1 MTRCAALGLAWVATA
16 LSAAALAAAD
26 DPMVAERFRRP
37 TALVM
42 TPDGKTLFVANRKS
56 GTISVVDTVE
66 NAPVAEIAVGKQ
78 LADLQANPACT
89 RLVAV
94 DDAAHELIL
103 LAVDGN
109 RPRVLQRVKTAPYPV
124 NATFALDG
132 RQVFVASLWSR
143 QVTRLDI
150 SDNES
155 TPPGEPLTLDLPF
168 PPRELLVLPGMD
180 RLVVADAFGGRL
192 AVVYTPRMKLLL
204 THDIPAHNIRG
215 LRLTADRQRL
225 VMIHQMLNEKA
236 QSIQS
241 DVHWGLLM
249 SNDLRWISLDKV
261 LYKNTDPKP
270 DEMALYR
277 GGHMHPL
284 GEPGRGGGDPT
295 ALDIA
300 PDGTLIVALGGTGDI
315 LYGKEDDF
323 SMKRLRS
330 SGPGS
335 YEYSGDE
342 YYGRK
347 RTPPQRR
354 PMDIKFSLD
363 GRRAYTADMFS
374 DSVTVIDIAED
385 KLHLIYLGRQPK
397 ELTEVE
403 RGEMLFYNARLS
415 HDGWMSCHSCH
426 PDGHT
431 NGQLNDNQSD
441 GHFGSSKRVL
451 SLLGVRDTA
460 PYAWSGG
467 VDTLKDQTRN
477 SLVKTMQGREEPDE
491 RDVDAIT
498 AFMMSLAAPPPVDD
512 LRGRKPDAA
521 AVERGKQVFA
531 AHDCARCHAGGS
543 FTARGAFDVGL
554 VDEVGGRK
562 FNPPSLRGVAQR
574 GPHYFHDNRAGS
586 LEEVFRKFGHPDGK
600 PLTAE
605 ETDDLL
611 LYLQSL

>member
-1 MTRCAALGLAWVATA
+1 
-16 LSAAALAAAD
+16 
-26 DPMVAERFRRP
+26 
-37 TALVM
+37 
-42 TPDGKTLFVANRKS
+42 
-56 GTISVVDTVE
+56 
-66 NAPVAEIAVGKQ
+66 
-78 LADLQANPACT
+78 
-89 RLVAV
+89 
-94 DDAAHELIL
+94 
-103 LAVDGN
+103 
-109 RPRVLQRVKTAPYPV
+109 
-124 NATFALDG
+124 
-132 RQVFVASLWSR
+132 
-143 QVTRLDI
+143 
-150 SDNES
+150 
-155 TPPGEPLTLDLPF
+155 
-168 PPRELLVLPGMD
+168 
-180 RLVVADAFGGRL
+180 
-192 AVVYTPRMKLLL
+192 MKLLL
-204 THDIPAHNIRG
+204 THEIPAHNIRG
-215 LRLTADRQRL
+215 LRLTADRQRV

-300 PDGTLIVALGGTGDI
+300 ADGTLIVALGGTGDI
-315 LYGKEDDF
+315 LYGKEEDF

-363 GRRAYTADMFS
+363 GRKAYTADMFA
-374 DSVTVIDIAED
+374 DSVTIIDIAED
-385 KLHLIYLGRQPK
+385 KLHQVYLGRQPK

-451 SLLGVRDTA
+451 SLLGVRDMA
-460 PYAWSGG
+460 PFAWSGG
-467 VDTLKDQTRN
+467 IENLKDQTRI

-498 AFMMSLAAPPPVDD
+498 AFMMTLAAPPSADD
-512 LRGRKPDAA
+512 LRGRKPDAGA
-521 AVERGKQVFA
+521 RARQAGLREARLRPLSRGAVV
-531 AHDCARCHAGGS
+531 HV
-543 FTARGAFDVGL
+543 ARGLRRGTGRRTRRKEVQPAVASRNLAARAAFL
-554 VDEVGGRK
+554 SRQSRERPGRSLSQVR
-562 FNPPSLRGVAQR
+562 PSRGETL
-574 GPHYFHDNRAGS
+574 S
-586 LEEVFRKFGHPDGK
+586 
-600 PLTAE
+600 TA
-605 ETDDLL
+605 ETDDLV
-611 LYLQSL
+611 LYLKSL